1 MPQVK
6 PTPRPDLD
14 PIADLVIQDILERKR
29 IGIETYGTP
38 LTAFNGRRALQDAYE
53 ECLDQANYLKQRLV
67 EEASIEEAI
76 FGNGAKGE
84 FDSWFNRNYPSG
96 RDDEGVL
103 YMGWL
108 GAWYRFSGLMGRRP

>member
-67 EEASIEEAI
+67 EDDTI
-76 FGNGAKGE
+76 FENGARRE
-84 FDSWFNRNYPSG
+84 FEDWFSRTYSPLGSS
-96 RDDEGVL
+96 DKDAF